1 MPIEQTCTSPKVFFW
16 RCVTKN
22 MKPLLTRYLR
32 GAVLGMMLLLSG
44 MAGMVC
50 FSYDADG
57 DESTPPVTVE
67 FNGVVPSKKSI
78 QVSSLRSSAVA
89 QHVRDTQPVSTELLA
104 SVNYLSVP
112 AMDMDK
118 GSPQLVVPL
127 RR

>member
-1 MPIEQTCTSPKVFFW
+1 
-16 RCVTKN
+16 

-67 FNGVVPSKKSI
+67 FNGVVPSKKNV
-78 QVSSLRSSAVA
+78 QVLSMRSSAVA
-89 QHVRDTQPVSTELLA
+89 QHVRDTQPAASDLLA
-104 SVNYLSVP
+104 SVRFASQP
-112 AMDMDK
+112 AASGDEM
-118 GSPQLVVPL
+118 V
-127 RR
+127 RRAVFLDRDGVINRPVDWRLY

>member
-1 MPIEQTCTSPKVFFW
+1 MPFGDLCNKI
-16 RCVTKN
+16 

-32 GAVLGMMLLLSG
+32 GAVLGLMLLLSG
-44 MAGMVC
+44 MASMVC

-67 FNGVVPSKKSI
+67 FNGVVPSKKGI
-78 QVSSLRSSAVA
+78 QVSSPRSSTVA
-89 QHVRDTQPVSTELLA
+89 HHDREAQPGSPDLLA
-104 SVNYLSVP
+104 SVSFLSRP

>member
-1 MPIEQTCTSPKVFFW
+1 MAIDQTHTSPKVFW
-16 RCVTKN
+16 RCVNKL

-67 FNGVVPSKKSI
+67 FNGVVPSKKGI
-78 QVSSLRSSAVA
+78 QLSSLRSSAVA
-89 QHVRDTQPVSTELLA
+89 QHVRDTQPAATELLA

>member
-1 MPIEQTCTSPKVFFW
+1 
-16 RCVTKN
+16 
-22 MKPLLTRYLR
+22 MKPLLTRYFR

-57 DESTPPVTVE
+57 DDSTPPVTVE
-67 FNGVVPSKKSI
+67 FNGVVPSKKGI
-78 QVSSLRSSAVA
+78 QVSSPRSNTVV
-89 QHVRDTQPVSTELLA
+89 QHVRDAQPASPELLA
-104 SVNYLSVP
+104 SVSFLSRP
-112 AMDMDK
+112 APDMDK

>member
-1 MPIEQTCTSPKVFFW
+1 
-16 RCVTKN
+16 

-50 FSYDADG
+50 FSYDTDG

-67 FNGVVPSKKSI
+67 FNGVVPSKKSV

-89 QHVRDTQPVSTELLA
+89 QHVRDTQPAATDLLA
-104 SVNYLSVP
+104 SVSFLSVP

>member
-1 MPIEQTCTSPKVFFW
+1 
-16 RCVTKN
+16 
-22 MKPLLTRYLR
+22 MKPLLTKYLR

-44 MAGMVC
+44 MASMVC

-67 FNGVVPSKKSI
+67 FNGVVPSKKGI
-78 QVSSLRSSAVA
+78 QVSSPHSSAVA
-89 QHVRDTQPVSTELLA
+89 HHVRDAQQPSFEFLA
-104 SVNYLSVP
+104 SLRLSSAP
-112 AMDMDK
+112 ALDK